1 MAKVKIPAWFTKAIE
16 SDRISDEDKIVMSN
30 AFESLVNGEYKTAN
44 FTKNADNLLLAFLW
58 AKTPQTERFWM
69 KIYEAIK

>member
-16 SDRISDEDKIVMSN
+16 SDRISDEDKSAIVK
-30 AFESLVNGEYKTAN
+30 AFGPLVNGEYED
-44 FTKNADNLLLAFLW
+44 ADFDATENDLDFAFFW
-58 AKTPQTERFWM
+58 DKTPQGDIFWE